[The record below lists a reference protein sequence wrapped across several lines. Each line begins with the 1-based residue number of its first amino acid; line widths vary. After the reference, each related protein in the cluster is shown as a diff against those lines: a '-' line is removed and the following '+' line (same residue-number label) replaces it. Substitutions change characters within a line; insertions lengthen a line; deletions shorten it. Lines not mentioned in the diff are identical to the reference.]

1 MRLLVGV
8 LLLTA
13 CRTTSLETGSSAHLD
28 PPERL
33 IRPLT
38 ATITFETPE
47 QVHKLCKLAD
57 GPSNKHF
64 YACTLCTVGGQAAV
78 IAPVLRT
85 PDDARS
91 LRHELAHV
99 ADCFD
104 HAGPPPGGAHQGWKE
119 NP

>member
-1 MRLLVGV
+1 MRAAV
-8 LLLTA
+8 LALALTA
-13 CRTTSLETGSSAHLD
+13 CQTTVALPSSSEHLD

-38 ATITFETPE
+38 STITFETPD

-78 IAPVLRT
+78 ITPILRT

-104 HAGPPPGGAHQGWKE
+104 HAGPPPDGAHQGWKE